1 MQRKITARWM
11 IYFLGIA
18 LVSLFFP
25 GRSYSFSCIAS
36 LKGLEGVEVL
46 VEELKNELENFN
58 VTAIQIQSDV
68 EAKLRMAGIKVLS
81 KEENEKIQVFR
92 KPYLY
97 IRINSYKP
105 PGGREVVA
113 FNMEV
118 ALKQQVVL
126 SGDHKAFGKPFY
138 APTWYTSV
146 IGIVGW
152 KNISTIRES
161 ANSLT
166 DQFIEAYLSMNPKT
180 RQGPQ

>member
-1 MQRKITARWM
+1 M
-11 IYFLGIA
+11 
-18 LVSLFFP
+18 
-25 GRSYSFSCIAS
+25 
-36 LKGLEGVEVL
+36 EVL
-46 VEELKNELENFN
+46 VEELKDELENFN
-58 VTAIQIQSDV
+58 ITAIQIQSDV
-68 EAKLRMAGIKVLS
+68 EAKLRIAGIKVLS
-81 KEENEKIQVFR
+81 KEENEKIQTFR

-126 SGDHKAFGKPFY
+126 SGGHKVFGKPFY
-138 APTWYTSV
+138 APAWYTSV
-146 IGIVGW
+146 VGIVGW

-161 ANSLT
+161 VNSLT

>member
-1 MQRKITARWM
+1 M
-11 IYFLGIA
+11 
-18 LVSLFFP
+18 
-25 GRSYSFSCIAS
+25 
-36 LKGLEGVEVL
+36 
-46 VEELKNELENFN
+46 EELKNELENFN
-58 VTAIQIQSDV
+58 VTGMQIQSDV
-68 EAKLRMAGIKVLS
+68 EAKLQMAGIKVLS

-113 FNMEV
+113 FNMEI

-126 SGDHKAFGKPFY
+126 SGGRKVLGKPFY

-146 IGIVGW
+146 VGIVGW

-161 ANSLT
+161 VNTLT

-180 RQGPQ
+180 QPGHQ